1 MMAQAATKPGHVRL
15 EWKVHTA
22 SLLSEVL
29 NNKGAAILAQP
40 LNIFGR
46 LLAQVAE
53 RAAELDDPEL
63 NILMLRLTLYEQ
75 GDPEKFSHEQIE
87 AAYAQQRERLPAK
100 RRA

>member
-1 MMAQAATKPGHVRL
+1 MARV

-40 LNIFGR
+40 INIFGC

-53 RAAELDDPEL
+53 RAAELNDPKL

-75 GDPEKFSHEQIE
+75 GDPEKFTYEQIE
-87 AAYAQQRERLPAK
+87 AAYAEQRK
-100 RRA
+100 RIST